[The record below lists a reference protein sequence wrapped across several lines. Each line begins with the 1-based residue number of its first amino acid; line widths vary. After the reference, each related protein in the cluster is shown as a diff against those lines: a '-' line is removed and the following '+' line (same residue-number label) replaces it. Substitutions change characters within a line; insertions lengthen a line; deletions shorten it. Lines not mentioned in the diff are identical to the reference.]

1 MIDNSQIK
9 KFYRKEIDGIRA
21 FAVLAVCFYHINEKA
36 LPSGFLGVDM
46 FFVISGYV
54 ITSSLMRDKS
64 TNFLNFVVN
73 FYERRIR
80 RIFPALVFFILVFSI
95 LICFFNP
102 TPGLSLW
109 TGITSLLGVSN
120 YYLIQKTSNYF
131 ADPNNLN
138 VFINTWSLGVE
149 EQFYLL
155 FPFIFW
161 FSGISKFTKIG
172 KKVFVN
178 SILFISIIS
187 LISFVYLYTN
197 NISIAYYSMPTR
209 FWEIS
214 VGCLIFLAFNINSKI
229 INILRNLPSTLCLIL
244 ISLIMILPSSFGG
257 LSHIFVVILTALL
270 LLCLKENSILYE
282 ILTNKKIVNIGHIS
296 YSLYLWHWGILSIS
310 YWTIGL
316 HWWSIPFQVLLIYYL
331 SLFSYNF
338 VEKPF
343 RKTKSLIKVS
353 QTYMTGLFT
362 LCFALI
368 GIVILGKPLKGK
380 LFLGNFQ
387 NYIDSKETFYYLDDE
402 DFCPPNIKEIGYA
415 NRLRYAKC
423 FANNKENKRTL
434 FFIGDSHNLSL
445 LAGSELVAK
454 KFESNLYFAFGKLFP
469 PIEGNND
476 YMFDAYNE
484 IINSAKK
491 DDIVFITLRM
501 PYYFLNKPKD
511 YRYPEKTLKSWI
523 NEVKDFSKV
532 LLKKNVNIIIS
543 TPTPEFSYGEIG
555 QCKSQNPQW
564 FNQLGKKY
572 CSKSLSYFYSQDG
585 IYKEIINK
593 IKVLTLENNIYL
605 FDGLKAMCPENEC
618 NFSLNKKV
626 LYWDSNHISH
636 YGSKYLLAPAIIRF
650 LESERLI

>member
-1 MIDNSQIK
+1 
-9 KFYRKEIDGIRA
+9 
-21 FAVLAVCFYHINEKA
+21 
-36 LPSGFLGVDM
+36 M

-229 INILRNLPSTLCLIL
+229 INILRNLPSTLCLVL
-244 ISLIMILPSSFGG
+244 ISLIMILPP
-257 LSHIFVVILTALL
+257 LSEVYLIF
-270 LLCLKENSILYE
+270 S
-282 ILTNKKIVNIGHIS
+282 
-296 YSLYLWHWGILSIS
+296 
-310 YWTIGL
+310 
-316 HWWSIPFQVLLIYYL
+316 
-331 SLFSYNF
+331 
-338 VEKPF
+338 
-343 RKTKSLIKVS
+343 
-353 QTYMTGLFT
+353 
-362 LCFALI
+362 
-368 GIVILGKPLKGK
+368 
-380 LFLGNFQ
+380 
-387 NYIDSKETFYYLDDE
+387 
-402 DFCPPNIKEIGYA
+402 
-415 NRLRYAKC
+415 
-423 FANNKENKRTL
+423 
-434 FFIGDSHNLSL
+434 
-445 LAGSELVAK
+445 
-454 KFESNLYFAFGKLFP
+454 
-469 PIEGNND
+469 
-476 YMFDAYNE
+476 
-484 IINSAKK
+484 
-491 DDIVFITLRM
+491 
-501 PYYFLNKPKD
+501 
-511 YRYPEKTLKSWI
+511 
-523 NEVKDFSKV
+523 
-532 LLKKNVNIIIS
+532 
-543 TPTPEFSYGEIG
+543 
-555 QCKSQNPQW
+555 
-564 FNQLGKKY
+564 
-572 CSKSLSYFYSQDG
+572 
-585 IYKEIINK
+585 
-593 IKVLTLENNIYL
+593 
-605 FDGLKAMCPENEC
+605 
-618 NFSLNKKV
+618 
-626 LYWDSNHISH
+626 
-636 YGSKYLLAPAIIRF
+636 
-650 LESERLI
+650 